1 MGSTISLRGLGGN
14 TVGSYS
20 LIKDRNG
27 KLRLHSTFGDNSTRQ
42 YLNVHPYYANLVY
55 YSIEV
60 LDGETSTYQYEVT
73 GNAVIRDAINGFNQG
88 QPLEVSS
95 GNIIK
100 VYHAESRS
108 RSRLM
113 VNEVAENYSF
123 GTLFSYYRVTD
134 NGLVPIKQLE
144 AEVRTTDGLG
154 VTQITIPYE
163 VKWGSTLKLK
173 GYGYGTVGV
182 YSLNKNANGAMQIVP
197 TKGEIYSLTSQVHQ
211 LFPDTV
217 YYSIEVLSD
226 GSRKFM
232 HEVTGGMIVEDSINQ
247 FNNGSPLAVA
257 VGDVVKVYHIEEEES
272 NNYKNKNLLMENEQE
287 KKLHLWYEL
296 CLL

>member
-1 MGSTISLRGLGGN
+1 M
-14 TVGSYS
+14 
-20 LIKDRNG
+20 IKDRNG

-163 VKWGSTLKLK
+163 VKWE
-173 GYGYGTVGV
+173 VR
-182 YSLNKNANGAMQIVP
+182 LN
-197 TKGEIYSLTSQVHQ
+197 
-211 LFPDTV
+211 
-217 YYSIEVLSD
+217 
-226 GSRKFM
+226 
-232 HEVTGGMIVEDSINQ
+232 
-247 FNNGSPLAVA
+247 
-257 VGDVVKVYHIEEEES
+257 
-272 NNYKNKNLLMENEQE
+272 
-287 KKLHLWYEL
+287 
-296 CLL
+296 